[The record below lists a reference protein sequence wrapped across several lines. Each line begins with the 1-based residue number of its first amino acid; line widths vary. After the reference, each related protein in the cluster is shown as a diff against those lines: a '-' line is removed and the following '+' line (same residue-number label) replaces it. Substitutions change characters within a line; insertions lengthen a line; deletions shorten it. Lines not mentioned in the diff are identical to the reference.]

1 MRMQTRT
8 PVIVLY
14 CGDEQAL
21 AEGRRVLGRSL
32 ERAKAEYDWY
42 TAGGRKEPTVID
54 ILIVSG
60 GGDWGAFD

>member
-32 ERAKAEYDWY
+32 ERDKAEYDRY